1 MHDFTGFTTKSI
13 KETKEEIVDMTKNKQ
28 TQKNADADECF

>member
-13 KETKEEIVDMTKNKQ
+13 KETKEEIVDMTKKKVNKQ
-28 TQKNADADECF
+28 NTDADECF

>member
-13 KETKEEIVDMTKNKQ
+13 KETKEEIVDMTKKKKF
-28 TQKNADADECF
+28 KNADADECF